1 MKIIDVAQRTPEW
14 DRWRAQGIT
23 ASESAVILGRSPYK
37 TPWRL
42 WAERTGLARPAD
54 LSRNP
59 HVARGNRLEDAARQ
73 WFEQAYDTVLM
84 PVCAESEQEPLLRAS
99 FDGISDAGE
108 PVELKVPTER
118 IFREVE
124 AHGRASLAYRLYEP
138 QVQHQLYVA
147 GADKGW
153 LVFYLDAQH
162 RLVFELARDRDLI
175 RAIVGQA
182 KTFWQAIVAGDEPEK
197 DPVRDLFV
205 PSGAQAEEWTT
216 LAGRYRRIQQEA
228 KTLDADLK
236 RQKAELDAIQNQLV
250 AMMGEALIAESAGLR
265 ITRFC
270 AKGSVDY
277 PALLKAL
284 LPALEADAVEG
295 FRRKPSERVRVTVQD
310 APEKAVIPFDATR
323 VARASEEPSDQ
334 ATDPVTK
341 KLTEQITKEDA
352 ALSFWF

>member
-1 MKIIDVAQRTPEW
+1 MKIVDVAQRTPQW

-23 ASESAVILGRSPYK
+23 ASESAIILGRSPYK

-42 WAERTGLARPAD
+42 WAERTGLARAAD

-59 HVARGNRLEDAARQ
+59 HVARGDRLEDAARQ

-84 PVCAESEQEPLLRAS
+84 PLCAESEQEPLLRAS
-99 FDGISDAGE
+99 FDGLNDAGE
-108 PVELKVPTER
+108 PVELKVPSER
-118 IFREVE
+118 IYREVKS
-124 AHGRASLAYRLYEP
+124 HGRASGPYRLYEP

-153 LVFYLDAQH
+153 LVFYLDEHNQ
-162 RLVFELARDRDLI
+162 LTFELARDSTLI
-175 RAIVGQA
+175 RAIVGQGKA
-182 KTFWQAIVAGDEPEK
+182 FWQAIADGEEPQK

-205 PSGAQAEEWTT
+205 PCGAQAEEWTT

-228 KTLDADLK
+228 KTLEAELKRRKADL
-236 RQKAELDAIQNQLV
+236 DGIQTQLV

-265 ITRFC
+265 VTRFC

-284 LPALEADAVEG
+284 LPELAPEAIEG
-295 FRRKPSERVRVTVQD
+295 FRRKPAERVRVTVQA
-310 APEKAVIPFDATR
+310 APDKAVIPFDAAQLA
-323 VARASEEPSDQ
+323 VAGEQSNEQ
-334 ATDPVTK
+334 ATEK
-341 KLTEQITKEDA
+341 DA
-352 ALSFWF
+352 AMSFWF

>member
-84 PVCAESEQEPLLRAS
+84 PVCAESDQEPLLRAS
-99 FDGISDAGE
+99 FDGLNDAGE
-108 PVELKVPTER
+108 PVELKVPSAR
-118 IFREVE
+118 VFHEVQT
-124 AHGRASLAYRLYEP
+124 HGRAANAYRLYEP

-147 GADKGW
+147 GATKGW
-153 LVFYLDAQH
+153 LVFYRDDQNQV
-162 RLVFELARDRDLI
+162 VFELARDPTLI
-175 RAIVGQA
+175 RAIVGQGKA
-182 KTFWQAIVAGDEPEK
+182 FWQAIVDGDEPEK

-205 PSGAQAEEWTT
+205 PSGEQASEWTA
-216 LAGRYRRIQQEA
+216 LASRYRRIHREA
-228 KTLDADLK
+228 KAIDAELK
-236 RQKAELDAIQNQLV
+236 RRKTALDQIQTQLV
-250 AMMGEALIAESAGLR
+250 AMVGEALIAESAGLR

-270 AKGSVDY
+270 AKGAVDY
-277 PALLKAL
+277 PALLRAL
-284 LPALEADAVEG
+284 LPDLASEAVER
-295 FRRKPSERVRVTVQD
+295 FRRKPSERVRVTVQEEP
-310 APEKAVIPFDATR
+310 ANAVIPFDAEP
-323 VARASEEPSDQ
+323 VAPADHRAGDQ
-334 ATDPVTK
+334 ATNPA
-341 KLTEQITKEDA
+341 TEHDA
-352 ALSFWF
+352 AMSFWF

>member
-1 MKIIDVAQRTPEW
+1 MKIVDVAQRTPQW

-23 ASESAVILGRSPYK
+23 ASESAIILGRSPYK

-59 HVARGNRLEDAARQ
+59 HVARGNRLEDTARQ

-99 FDGISDAGE
+99 FDGLNDAGE
-108 PVELKVPTER
+108 PVELKVPSER
-118 IFREVE
+118 IYREVE
-124 AHGRASLAYRLYEP
+124 SHGRASGAYRLYEP

-147 GADKGW
+147 DADKGW
-153 LVFYLDAQH
+153 LVFYRDEQNQLT
-162 RLVFELARDRDLI
+162 FELARDPTLI
-175 RAIVGQA
+175 RAIVGHGKA
-182 KTFWQAIVAGDEPEK
+182 FWQAIIDSDEPEK

-216 LAGRYRRIQQEA
+216 FAGRYRRIQQEA
-228 KTLDADLK
+228 KTLEAELKRRKADL
-236 RQKAELDAIQNQLV
+236 DGIQTQLV

-265 ITRFC
+265 VTRFC

-295 FRRKPSERVRVTVQD
+295 FRRSPSERVRVTVQA
-310 APEKAVIPFDATR
+310 APDKAVIPFEAQQ
-323 VARASEEPSDQ
+323 VARAGEQAGEQANAPVIDQ
-334 ATDPVTK
+334 
-341 KLTEQITKEDA
+341 DA
-352 ALSFWF
+352 AQSFWF

>member
-84 PVCAESEQEPLLRAS
+84 PVCGESEQEPLLRAS
-99 FDGISDAGE
+99 FDGINDAGE
-108 PVELKVPTER
+108 PVELKVPSER
-118 IFREVE
+118 VYREVE

-162 RLVFELARDRDLI
+162 QRVFELARDLTLI
-175 RAIVGQA
+175 RAIVDQGKA
-182 KTFWQAIVAGDEPEK
+182 FWQAIVAGDEPEK

-205 PSGAQAEEWTT
+205 PCGSQAEEWTT
-216 LAGRYRRIQQEA
+216 LAGRYRRIHEDA
-228 KTLDADLK
+228 KALDADLK
-236 RQKAELDAIQNQLV
+236 RRKADLDAIQTQLV

-310 APEKAVIPFDATR
+310 APEKAVIPFEAQQ
-323 VARASEEPSDQ
+323 VARAGEQAGEHANAPVIDQ
-334 ATDPVTK
+334 
-341 KLTEQITKEDA
+341 DA
-352 ALSFWF
+352 AQSFWF

>member
-1 MKIIDVAQRTPEW
+1 MKIIDVAQRTPDW

-84 PVCAESEQEPLLRAS
+84 PICAESEQEPLLRAS
-99 FDGISDAGE
+99 FDGINDAGE
-108 PVELKVPTER
+108 PVELKVPSER
-118 IFREVE
+118 VFREVE
-124 AHGRASLAYRLYEP
+124 TDGRAAGAYRLYEP

-153 LVFYLDAQH
+153 LVFYLDAQNQ
-162 RLVFELARDRDLI
+162 LAFELDRDPTLI
-175 RAIVGQA
+175 RAIVARGKA
-182 KTFWQAIVAGDEPEK
+182 FWQAIVEHEEPDK

-205 PSGAQAEEWTT
+205 PTGVQLQEWAA

-228 KTLDADLK
+228 RTLDADLK
-236 RQKAELDAIQNQLV
+236 RRKADLDQIQTQLV

-277 PALLKAL
+277 PALLEAL
-284 LPALEADAVEG
+284 LPGLEPDAVEG
-295 FRRKPSERVRVTVQD
+295 FRRKPSERVRVTLQTSAD
-310 APEKAVIPFDATR
+310 KAVIPFDADQ
-323 VARASEEPSDQ
+323 VAVAGNGSGEQ
-334 ATDPVTK
+334 VTGQV
-341 KLTEQITKEDA
+341 TEQDA
-352 ALSFWF
+352 AMSFWF

>member
-99 FDGISDAGE
+99 FDGINDAGE
-108 PVELKVPTER
+108 PVELKVPSER

-124 AHGRASLAYRLYEP
+124 SHGRASGAYRLYEP

-153 LVFYLDAQH
+153 LVFYLDAQNQ
-162 RLVFELARDRDLI
+162 LTFELARDATLI
-175 RAIVGQA
+175 RAIVGQGKA
-182 KTFWQAIVAGDEPEK
+182 FWQAIVDGDEPEK

-216 LAGRYRRIQQEA
+216 LARRYRRIQQDA
-228 KTLDADLK
+228 KSLEADLK
-236 RQKAELDAIQNQLV
+236 GRKADLDDIQTQLV

-265 ITRFC
+265 ITRYC

-295 FRRKPSERVRVTVQD
+295 FRRKPSERVRVTVQE
-310 APEKAVIPFDATR
+310 ASEKAVIPFDAAQ
-323 VARASEEPSDQ
+323 VAVAGNGSGEQVTGQVSEQ
-334 ATDPVTK
+334 
-341 KLTEQITKEDA
+341 DA